1 MKKSTESLAIGIIAL
16 TILSLFFTGIQ
27 TQEGLIIMML
37 ALVAI
42 IITLNRTLL
51 GKTSRFLE
59 SWEGSDKSRLEYD
72 VDKSIRNSL
81 LQKEIGKKEKK
92 IIIYHILSILEE
104 FKTVDVT
111 IIYSDLNIEIFTL
124 NKIIELLQAKKVID
138 STYPPMTSLP
148 IITEKDNKKS
158 RKLRKQIIETTI
170 DIPIGYKLKKKKFI
184 LEMDEYLGSG
194 KQDK

>member
-72 VDKSIRNSL
+72 VDKRIRNSL